1 MLLKDVLFSQGFGT
15 RYDCAAM
22 VASGAVEIVAEVH
35 DDPDEDVETEGLV
48 FRCLGTD
55 WPYFEKAII
64 ALNKPAGYEC
74 SMKPSAHP
82 SVMTLL
88 PSPLRRRNMQPVGR
102 LDVDTTGVLIFTD
115 DGALQHRLIHPKRHV
130 SKIYDVVC
138 RHPVDEKTREKLM
151 AGVVLDDDPKPV
163 AAKDV
168 EILDE
173 HHLRMTLVQG
183 KYHQVKRMI
192 AACGATVTFLK
203 RVQLGGV
210 RLDESL
216 APGEFRE
223 LTEEELGA
231 LRPPDGL

>member
-22 VASGAVEIVAEVH
+22 VASGAVEIAAEVH

-192 AACGATVTFLK
+192 AAVGGTVTALK
-203 RVQLGGV
+203 RLRLGGLW
-210 RLDESL
+210 LDKTL

-223 LTEEELGA
+223 LTQEELEK
-231 LRPPDGL
+231 LTSQT